1 VHQEKLEELQTVVTS
16 LTEKET
22 HLQVENTQLRTSQQS
37 VEERVELAV
46 EEVKVTEVKVTEVK
60 AAEVKVNE
68 VILQDFA
75 EASVQYSQVLEEPA
89 LNLLGIF
96 VNSVTRMKLST
107 KVIRL
112 TSKGKEHERSLR
124 IDPSEAAVHTL
135 ESAKTAD
142 ELVGVKAAFASCVLW
157 WTTKSLFKRSSACL
171 VTIEAISSI
180 THTKDSAV
188 FRRARTSTL
197 PGLSIYY
204 ASQGEQKC
212 LDLLFSDFS
221 MYKIWSVGLEMLL
234 FAARGTK
241 LEEANLEQLQIH
253 REAMRSP

>member
-1 VHQEKLEELQTVVTS
+1 MHQEKLEELQSVVTS

-22 HLQVENTQLRTSQQS
+22 YLKVENTQLRTSQQS
-37 VEERVELAV
+37 VERQVELPV
-46 EEVKVTEVKVTEVK
+46 EEAKVNEVSEVKFS
-60 AAEVKVNE
+60 EVKVNE

-75 EASVQYSQVLEEPA
+75 EASVQYSQVLEEPT

-96 VNSVTRMKLST
+96 TNSVTRMKLST

-142 ELVGVKAAFASCVLW
+142 ELVGVKAAFASCVLG

-171 VTIEAISSI
+171 VTIEAISNI
-180 THTKDSAV
+180 THSKDSAV

-204 ASQGEQKC
+204 ASHGEQKC

-241 LEEANLEQLQIH
+241 LEEANLEQLRIH
-253 REAMRSP
+253 REAMRYS